1 MRHCPHEKTFM
12 KALSSGRNTTERR
25 GPSTI
30 YGVATHAGVSIA
42 TVSRFLNSPDK
53 VNAETA
59 RRISASIDQLGYLP
73 RGQAGS
79 RAHRNIR
86 RIGVLTPFFPAP
98 SFVQRL
104 RGMTAVLREEHCEM
118 VVCAVDSPEQLAEY
132 LHSVFFLRR
141 FDGLIIM
148 SMRIGDEDSRRLLR
162 SNLHAV
168 MIESASALFS
178 SVEADNVL
186 GGRLAARVFLEKG
199 YAPCAFIGERTALPF
214 ALQPS
219 ALRLSGYRE
228 ALEASG
234 RPLAPELVR
243 TGEVSVDDGCRM
255 AGELLDL
262 REPPRAIFAMSDLQA
277 IGVLKGARKR
287 GIAVPRSLAV
297 LGFDDIE
304 AAGFLDLSTVSQSL
318 EESGR
323 LAARLLVDR
332 IQEPDRPLQRVQ
344 LDVRVIER
352 ETT

>member
-1 MRHCPHEKTFM
+1 M
-12 KALSSGRNTTERR
+12 KVLSSGRNTTQRS

-59 RRISASIDQLGYLP
+59 RRISASMDQLGYFP

-79 RAHRNIR
+79 RAHRSIR

-104 RGMTAVLREEHCEM
+104 RGITAVLRQEHCEM

-132 LHSVFFLRR
+132 LHSVSLLRR

-148 SMRIGDEDSRRLLR
+148 SMHIGDGDSRRLLQ

-168 MIESASALFS
+168 MIESASAQFT

-186 GGRLAARVFLEKG
+186 GGRLAAQSFVEKG
-199 YAPCAFIGERTALPF
+199 YVPCAFIGEQTSLPF
-214 ALQPS
+214 SLQPS
-219 ALRLSGYRE
+219 AMRLAGYRE

-234 RPLAPELVR
+234 HPLAPELIR
-243 TGEVSVDDGCRM
+243 TGQVSADDGCRM

-262 REPPRAIFAMSDLQA
+262 PEPPRAIFAMSDLQA
-277 IGVLKGARKR
+277 IGVLKAARQR
-287 GIAVPRSLAV
+287 GIAVPHSLAV
-297 LGFDDIE
+297 MGFDDIE

-323 LAARLLVDR
+323 LAAQLLMDR
-332 IQEPDRPLQRVQ
+332 IREPDRPLQRVH
-344 LDVRVIER
+344 LDVRVVER
-352 ETT
+352 DTT